1 MTHLSRRKLALHIAN
16 RLERG
21 DESNVAM
28 KELAAYLIDSGRTRE
43 AELVIRDIEAALA
56 NAGSVYAT
64 VTAARSLSD
73 ESKQALHDFIAAKT
87 GAKTVSFE
95 EKVDPSLIGGVKIE
109 YPGHQLDMTVKA
121 KLDKL
126 TTK

>member
-73 ESKQALHDFIAAKT
+73 ES
-87 GAKTVSFE
+87 
-95 EKVDPSLIGGVKIE
+95 
-109 YPGHQLDMTVKA
+109 
-121 KLDKL
+121 
-126 TTK
+126 